1 MECCSL
7 TKVVLFFN
15 IAPLPPLCFLVSLGG
30 SSSSPSPTRCPL
42 RLSMDAFEI
51 HVSHHVTCIFDV
63 SRMYLDVSRCIQR
76 DTQTSNRCNFAVG
89 HQYRKFKRRIGSSS
103 GSLRCSATPTARP
116 TAAIGGGTRLT
127 LPCSVVR
134 TVTVCREWHVSLL
147 FMLYATLLGKSS
159 GKIESDEARL

>member
-1 MECCSL
+1 ML
-7 TKVVLFFN
+7 FFNAKVVLFFN

-127 LPCSVVR
+127 LPCSVVPGDR
-134 TVTVCREWHVSLL
+134 VPRGACLTVV
-147 FMLYATLLGKSS
+147 YALCYFAR
-159 GKIESDEARL
+159 KIVWENRVR